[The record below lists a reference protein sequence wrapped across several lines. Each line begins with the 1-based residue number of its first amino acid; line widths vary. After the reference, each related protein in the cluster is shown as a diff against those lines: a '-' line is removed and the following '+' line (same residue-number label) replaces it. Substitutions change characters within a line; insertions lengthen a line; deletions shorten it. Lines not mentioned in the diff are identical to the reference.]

1 MECSKHRRK
10 RTGDFLWQA
19 EMVLICV
26 ARNQPVEVLKEVLK
40 IISDMVYGI
49 YLKLV
54 LISELLT
61 LAGLII
67 TLNTNQLLTLHKLY
81 Y

>member
-1 MECSKHRRK
+1 
-10 RTGDFLWQA
+10 
-19 EMVLICV
+19 MVLICV
-26 ARNQPVEVLKEVLK
+26 ARNQPVVVLKEVLK

-54 LISELLT
+54 LVSELLT

>member
-1 MECSKHRRK
+1 
-10 RTGDFLWQA
+10 
-19 EMVLICV
+19 
-26 ARNQPVEVLKEVLK
+26 
-40 IISDMVYGI
+40 MVYGI

>member
-1 MECSKHRRK
+1 
-10 RTGDFLWQA
+10 
-19 EMVLICV
+19 MVLICV
-26 ARNQPVEVLKEVLK
+26 ARNQPVVVLKEVLK

>member
-1 MECSKHRRK
+1 
-10 RTGDFLWQA
+10 
-19 EMVLICV
+19 MVLICV

>member
-1 MECSKHRRK
+1 
-10 RTGDFLWQA
+10 
-19 EMVLICV
+19 MVLICV
-26 ARNQPVEVLKEVLK
+26 ARNQPVVVLKEVLK

-67 TLNTNQLLTLHKLY
+67 TLNTN
-81 Y
+81 